1 VEEDI
6 LGRPIEQVE
15 YVAPLDELP
24 YRKKKRRKRD
34 WEVGF
39 GGARWAEKEVGHMA
53 GWAAFLLIPF
63 FFWKL
68 LLLFLQ
74 HSLER
79 RRGGFGKI
87 CKQVIKLDFDLKRFF
102 KVCKY

>member
-1 VEEDI
+1 VH
-6 LGRPIEQVE
+6 GGHPI
-15 YVAPLDELP
+15 AKRDTWLP
-24 YRKKKRRKRD
+24 SDSCRTGKKRKE

-39 GGARWAEKEVGHMA
+39 GEAGWAEKEVGHMA

-63 FFWKL
+63 FFL
-68 LLLFLQ
+68 ETPSFLAAF
-74 HSLER
+74 LER

-87 CKQVIKLDFDLKRFF
+87 CKQVIKLDFDLKQFF